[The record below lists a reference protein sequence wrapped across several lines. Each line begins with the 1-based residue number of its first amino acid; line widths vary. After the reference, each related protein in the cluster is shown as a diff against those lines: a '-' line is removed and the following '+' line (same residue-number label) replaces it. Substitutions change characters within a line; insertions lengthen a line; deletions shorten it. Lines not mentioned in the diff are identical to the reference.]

1 MADNAGRE
9 GRGWTIAGAFAGQ
22 AIIFVSVA
30 AALVGVRG
38 GGPGPASA
46 SAVPVPAI
54 SAVPVPAPSYIT
66 LLPVITAPDSAQ
78 DGLPIMVSVDG
89 QSHFGLSQRGL
100 PTHWSYTVPPG
111 QDLTITLR
119 VEVPATLSI
128 TDLSV
133 SLGDGSQARGM
144 TLYDDAAQPLT
155 PGEHTFMGLWA
166 GSASELQPGTTWSI
180 YMSTNVPIPGR
191 GAPIATISV
200 RS

>member
-22 AIIFVSVA
+22 AIIFVSIA
-30 AALVGVRG
+30 AALGG
-38 GGPGPASA
+38 TSGGPVPLPA
-46 SAVPVPAI
+46 PAI
-54 SAVPVPAPSYIT
+54 SAVPVPAPSSIT
-66 LLPVITAPDSAQ
+66 LLPVITSPDSAQ

-89 QSHFGLSQRGL
+89 QSHLGLRQQGL
-100 PTHWSYTVPPG
+100 PTRFSYTVPPG

-119 VEVPATLSI
+119 VKVPATLSI

-133 SLGDGSQARGM
+133 SLGDGNQARGM

-155 PGEHTFMGLWA
+155 PGEHTFMGIWA

-180 YMSTNVPIPGR
+180 YMSTNVPVPDK

-200 RS
+200 SS